1 MSHPVRARQP
11 IRAAVGDTHPAR
23 EIGPLTQTD
32 IVRFAGA
39 GGDFNPLHHDPEFVR
54 SSGFPGVIS
63 MGQLQAGML
72 AGWLSDWLGVEHL
85 REFEVRFVAP
95 VFLGDV
101 LRLSGEIVA
110 VDGPG
115 PASAAEPVTESVAEI
130 ALSVRRGDDTVVRA
144 SAKAVVASS

>member
-115 PASAAEPVTESVAEI
+115 PASAAAPVTESVAEI